1 MDNDSLNTLITNLDS
16 VHDDSIPPW
25 ALVLLQSM
33 KGVING
39 LKVIDELVQRVTK
52 LEDFKRV
59 SETITTQLQDE
70 NKRLHDAI
78 NKLEMRV
85 DDQEQRSRN
94 MCLLI
99 HGVQESDDENTDE
112 LALAIINNDIGLNN
126 TNINEI
132 QRSHRLGPKKQ
143 QRNLRSNKT
152 SNRPIIV
159 RFTNYSTRRMVFKA
173 KRNLKGKN
181 ISLSENLTQSRYNLY
196 LSAINKFGK
205 GKVWT
210 NEGRITTKVNDRYV
224 TINSVKDLE

>member
-1 MDNDSLNTLITNLDS
+1 MTIPS
-16 VHDDSIPPW
+16 PPW

-52 LEDFKRV
+52 LEDFKSV

-132 QRSHRLGPKKQ
+132 QRSHRLGPKKN

-196 LSAINKFGK
+196 LSAINKFGR